1 MAGGES
7 MWKLMGGQLALP
19 VLLVLSILMIF
30 WGSGDYVR
38 TVQLNW
44 ELELPASEG
53 CLYETDSGASF
64 SGDGEPVSRPG
75 IRGRQRAGGNPDR
88 GSYAGQVRRSAS
100 DRNPGSAGR
109 SGGPA
114 ARFFGLP
121 RLHGGAP
128 NG

>member
-1 MAGGES
+1 MAEGES
-7 MWKLMGGQLALP
+7 MWKLMGGLLALP
-19 VLLVLSILMIF
+19 VLLVLSVLMIF

-53 CLYETDSGASF
+53 CLYETDS
-64 SGDGEPVSRPG
+64 
-75 IRGRQRAGGNPDR
+75 GNPDR

>member
-1 MAGGES
+1 
-7 MWKLMGGQLALP
+7 MWKLMGGLLALP
-19 VLLVLSILMIF
+19 VLLVLSALMIF

-38 TVQLNW
+38 T
-44 ELELPASEG
+44 
-53 CLYETDSGASF
+53 
-64 SGDGEPVSRPG
+64 
-75 IRGRQRAGGNPDR
+75 
-88 GSYAGQVRRSAS
+88 
-100 DRNPGSAGR
+100 GSAGR